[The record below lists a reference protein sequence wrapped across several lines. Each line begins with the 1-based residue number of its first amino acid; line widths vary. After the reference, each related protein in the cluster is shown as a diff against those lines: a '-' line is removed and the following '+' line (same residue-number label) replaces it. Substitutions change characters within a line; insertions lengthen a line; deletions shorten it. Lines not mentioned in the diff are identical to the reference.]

1 MNTRQDRRN
10 AHTISC
16 RYGEDSKC
24 EASAPSMQLLF
35 VLWPMIIIASHEMLT
50 LAALHTHVLI
60 SNRHNSLQF
69 AKHFLRFDPHYDS
82 MSPNGIKGHAQ
93 GDSAP
98 KWLSGGRN
106 SVSIF

>member
-1 MNTRQDRRN
+1 
-10 AHTISC
+10 
-16 RYGEDSKC
+16 
-24 EASAPSMQLLF
+24 
-35 VLWPMIIIASHEMLT
+35 MLT

-69 AKHFLRFDPHYDS
+69 AKRFLRFDPHYDS

-93 GDSAP
+93 GDLAP

-106 SVSIF
+106 SVSIFQIQCHLTQELPPRQQKQVLERNATV